1 MRALSSNSHHIWYSD
16 SISTLWNEQ
25 ISYMY
30 KRIFITLLH
39 LVLLQQI
46 CKIVAGNEKLF
57 EVDEQVCNCVHQEE
71 EQTTP
76 VSMGLGK

>member
-1 MRALSSNSHHIWYSD
+1 
-16 SISTLWNEQ
+16 
-25 ISYMY
+25 MY
-30 KRIFITLLH
+30 WRIFITLLH

-46 CKIVAGNEKLF
+46 CKIFVGNEKLF

-76 VSMGLGK
+76 VSMGLGKWTVSKTTEKLFDVSYHRIDAL